1 MKLSIITPTH
11 DITFLK
17 ELETTI
23 LAQAYQDWEWI
34 ILLNHG
40 AIYEAADTRIKITEV
55 PFENDSVGFL
65 KKLACLQTTGEII
78 IEIDHDDLI
87 TSDCLAKIADAFKDP
102 EIGFVY
108 STNAKLCKDFRP
120 YGAEYG
126 WTYKT
131 YKWQGKHLYAMDNQ
145 PLYPA
150 RIAYIWFAPDH
161 IRAWRKSVY
170 EEVGGHN
177 DTLSVCDDID
187 LMHRLYLKTKFLEIP
202 EVLYIYRITTNNTFL
217 RKSDLINDITTRLYD
232 KNILALASRFS
243 DLNNLKKIELSG
255 SGESPEGFISLGNLD
270 SDINTDLEKGIPL
283 PDNSVGVIWADDA
296 LPFIKNQQLLMSEIH
311 RVLAPG
317 GMLLS
322 QTPSTSGPGAFA
334 DPRYLSYWNEQSF
347 WYWTKE
353 NYARK
358 INNKKLF
365 RVSKLKTI
373 YSDEQPEGSQNASV
387 IAHLEKIVEPIKN

>member
-17 ELETTI
+17 ELEGSI
-23 LAQAYQDWEWI
+23 RAQIYTDWEWV

-40 AIYEAADTRIKITEV
+40 AKYKASDPRIKIEV
-55 PFENDSVGFL
+55 SPFESDSVGLL
-65 KKLACLQTTGEII
+65 KRLACMQTTGEVIL
-78 IEIDHDDLI
+78 EVDHDDMI
-87 TSDCLAKIADAFKDP
+87 TPDCLEKIARAFQDP

-131 YKWQGKHLYAMDNQ
+131 YKWEGRNLYTMDNQ
-145 PLYPA
+145 PLYPG
-150 RIAYIWFAPDH
+150 RFGFIWFAPDH

-170 EEVGGHN
+170 EDIGGHN
-177 DTLSVCDDID
+177 DSLSVCDDID
-187 LMHRLYLKTKFLEIP
+187 LMHRLYLKTKFHEIP
-202 EVLYIYRITTNNTFL
+202 EVLYIYRITKNNTFL
-217 RKSDLINDITTRLYD
+217 NKNDLIQDITTRLYD
-232 KNILALASRFS
+232 ENILALASRFA
-243 DLNNLKKIELSG
+243 DLNNLKKIDLFG
-255 SGESPEGFISLGNLD
+255 SGEKPAGFISLGIED
-270 SDINTDLEKGIPL
+270 SDINTELERGIPL
-283 PDNSVGVIWADDA
+283 PDNSVGVIKADNT
-296 LPFIKNQQLLMSEIH
+296 LPFIKNQQLLISEIH

-322 QTPSTSGPGAFA
+322 QTPSTDGPGAFS
-334 DPRYLSYWNEQSF
+334 DPRYQSYWNEQSF

-353 NYARK
+353 KYAKK
-358 INNKKLF
+358 IKNNKLF

-373 YSDEQPEGSQNASV
+373 YPDESCEGSRNASV
-387 IAHLEKIVEPIKN
+387 IAHLEKMEPIKS